1 MTETKE
7 KPDMVVMETNSQP
20 SPRKNSG
27 NTVLTIKLMI
37 IASVV
42 MGVLWVLDA
51 LLAK

>member
-7 KPDMVVMETNSQP
+7 KPELDVMETNSQP
-20 SPRKNSG
+20 SERKNSG
-27 NTVLTIKLMI
+27 NTLLTIKLMI

-42 MGVLWVLDA
+42 LGVIWVLDS